1 MRILLIVLLSIVVV
15 ASSLLGLAF
24 SGSLTFGP
32 ANEKLR
38 KAVTTLEEAKALPKG
53 LTEEIAGKKQGD
65 LLAVME
71 RAIRAYRVTQV
82 GGVAIAGLNIA
93 LLVLAIRRRAR
104 GTAIA
109 AVLAVA
115 VGAVC
120 FVLTPPKDLGD
131 EAIYFANSFLAI
143 STVLASLLALIASR
157 IGRAARVSVPARA
170 PA

>member
-32 ANEKLR
+32 ASEKLR
-38 KAVTTLEEAKALPKG
+38 KASATLEQAKALPKG
-53 LTEEIAGKKQGD
+53 LTQEIAGKKQGD

-71 RAIRAYRVTQV
+71 GAIRAYRVTQV

-93 LLVLAIRRRAR
+93 LLVLAIRRRAK
-104 GTAIA
+104 GISIA

-115 VGAVC
+115 AGAVC

-131 EAIYFANSFLAI
+131 EAIYFANSILAV
-143 STVLASLLALIASR
+143 STVVVALLALIAGR
-157 IGRAARVSVPARA
+157 VGRAVRVPSPARA